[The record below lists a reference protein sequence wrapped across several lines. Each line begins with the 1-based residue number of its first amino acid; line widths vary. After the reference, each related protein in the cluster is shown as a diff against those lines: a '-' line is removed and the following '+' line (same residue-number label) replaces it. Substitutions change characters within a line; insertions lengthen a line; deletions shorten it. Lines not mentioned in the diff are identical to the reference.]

1 MHLINCTLFFSY
13 TYRSERVGKTNV
25 GGTLLTEAKYIN
37 LSLHYLEQ
45 VRTVTFVCHSWCLS
59 IYWQCAVAT
68 VDVLM
73 ANSYDVNLAKTRYVH
88 PARPWNRR
96 LVLIELINSTT
107 ITCIGKFYHLF
118 APWNT
123 TWHSFYLINPWRE
136 QRWRISWIR
145 SIQLMQLKRAVLAF

>member
-73 ANSYDVNLAKTRYVH
+73 ANNYDVNLAKTRYVH
-88 PARPWNRR
+88 SAWPWNRR
-96 LVLIELINSTT
+96 VVLIELINSTRLLVLANF
-107 ITCIGKFYHLF
+107 IT
-118 APWNT
+118 
-123 TWHSFYLINPWRE
+123 YLPPEIPRDIAFIPSILE
-136 QRWRISWIR
+136 RVQRWRVSWIR